1 MSVTEY
7 TIPGMLIRDRSVPVP
22 LDWDRPEGDNISVFV
37 REVVD
42 PARKDDD
49 LPLLCFLQGGPGGKS
64 PRPMQNGPAWLAEA
78 LKTHRVILPDQ
89 RGTGRSSPVSAAT
102 MARFGDG
109 CAAGDHLAHFRADS
123 IVRDFEHV
131 RRSLYGGRRWTTLGQ
146 SYGGFLTLS
155 WLSLAPEG
163 LAACLITGGI
173 PALPPS
179 AEAVYRHTYPRVAA
193 RNVAFQRR
201 YPADIARLAALADRL
216 EAEDIRLPDGDRL
229 TVRRLQTLGIDLGMA
244 PGAENLHWLLDEAF
258 DGNGRVGDVFLAQVM
273 ALTSYHANPL
283 FAAIHESIYGQGAGA
298 TNWAAERI
306 RAEFPAFAPQA
317 RPLLFTGEMIYP
329 WMFQEIASL
338 RPFRAGAEALAAR
351 DDFPPLYDP
360 ARLAANEVPVVAAI
374 WHDDM
379 FVDEGL
385 SRRTAAMVGNLDYW
399 ITNEFEHDGLRQSA
413 SVFRRLQKMLAAR
426 GGALPAIPRG

>member
-22 LDWDRPEGDNISVFV
+22 LDWARPEGDSISVFV

-42 PARKDDD
+42 PARRNDD
-49 LPLLCFLQGGPGGKS
+49 LPLLCYLQGGPGGKS

-78 LKTHRVILPDQ
+78 LKAHRVVLPDQ
-89 RGTGRSSPVSAAT
+89 RGTGRSTPVSAAT

-109 CAAGDHLAHFRADS
+109 RAAGEHLAHFRADS

-163 LAACLITGGI
+163 LAACLVTGGI
-173 PALPPS
+173 PAIPPS
-179 AEAVYRHTYPRVAA
+179 ADEVYRHTYPRVAA
-193 RNVAFQRR
+193 KNAAFQRR

-258 DGNGRVGDVFLAQVM
+258 DGDGRVGDHFL
-273 ALTSYHANPL
+273 
-283 FAAIHESIYGQGAGA
+283 
-298 TNWAAERI
+298 
-306 RAEFPAFAPQA
+306 
-317 RPLLFTGEMIYP
+317 
-329 WMFQEIASL
+329 
-338 RPFRAGAEALAAR
+338 
-351 DDFPPLYDP
+351 
-360 ARLAANEVPVVAAI
+360 
-374 WHDDM
+374 
-379 FVDEGL
+379 
-385 SRRTAAMVGNLDYW
+385 
-399 ITNEFEHDGLRQSA
+399 
-413 SVFRRLQKMLAAR
+413 
-426 GGALPAIPRG
+426 